1 MTDRRL
7 RYFLAVIRAGSIR
20 GAAEALHVAA
30 SAVSRQIAELE
41 LDCGGPLLERLPR
54 GVVPTEAGRI
64 VAEHAQ
70 RQADEAALL
79 EDRLRR
85 IRGAEEGTV
94 RIHCGGG
101 FLTDL
106 LDNSLAGFSARHPG
120 LRYKVTLGATDEIL
134 DAVAA
139 GEADLGLAYNPSA
152 RPELRSAAVSRQPMA
167 AILLPGHPL
176 ARTRRPAPLRS
187 YAEIPAALLPP
198 SHGVRQLLSRVEA
211 DGGFQLSV
219 RLETGSFELQRR
231 FVLAGMGI
239 TFLPE
244 FAAAVELLEGSL
256 VGVPLSD
263 ALLSHAAAH
272 LLVKAGRTLPEAADR
287 MVSWLSA
294 HMAAFRA
301 L

>member
-64 VAEHAQ
+64 VAGHAQ
-70 RQADEAALL
+70 RQADEAELL

-85 IRGAEEGTV
+85 LRGAEEGMV
-94 RIHCGGG
+94 RISCGGG

-106 LDNSLAGFSARHPG
+106 LDNSLASFSAAHP
-120 LRYKVTLGATDEIL
+120 RIAYKVTLGATDEIL
-134 DAVAA
+134 DAVAE
-139 GEADLGLAYNPSA
+139 GDADLGLAYNPSA
-152 RPELRSAAVSRQPMA
+152 RPELRSTAVSRQPMV
-167 AILLPGHPL
+167 AILPPDHPL
-176 ARTRRPAPLRS
+176 ARARRPAPLRS
-187 YAEIPAALLPP
+187 YAGIPAALLP
-198 SHGVRQLLSRVEA
+198 SGHGVRQLLSRVEA

-239 TFLPE
+239 AFLPE
-244 FAAAVELLEGSL
+244 FAASVELREGSL
-256 VGVPLSD
+256 AAVPLSD
-263 ALLSHAAAH
+263 TLLSHAAAH
-272 LLVKAGRTLPEAADR
+272 LMVKAGRILPEAADR
-287 MVSWLSA
+287 MVSWLGE
-294 HMAAFRA
+294 HMTAFRA
-301 L
+301 A